1 MNRTEIFDNIINDI
15 QKAKSNNIDLN
26 ELGNIIG
33 QVVGKY
39 VSDEFGFE
47 EDDFITAIEHGI
59 SVSTNKHK

>member
-33 QVVGKY
+33 
-39 VSDEFGFE
+39 
-47 EDDFITAIEHGI
+47 
-59 SVSTNKHK
+59 